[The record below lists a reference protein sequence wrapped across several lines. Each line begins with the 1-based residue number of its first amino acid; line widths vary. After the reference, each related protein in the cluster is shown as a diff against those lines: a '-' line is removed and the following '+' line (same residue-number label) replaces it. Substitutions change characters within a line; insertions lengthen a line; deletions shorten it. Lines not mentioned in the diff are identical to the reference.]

1 MSRFFATGDTDS
13 ESEGQSSEEEQ
24 QQRPVAV
31 TK

>member
-13 ESEGQSSEEEQ
+13 ESGGESSEEEQ
-24 QQRPVAV
+24 QKPVAV

>member
-13 ESEGQSSEEEQ
+13 ESAAESSEEEQ
-24 QQRPVAV
+24 KPVTT